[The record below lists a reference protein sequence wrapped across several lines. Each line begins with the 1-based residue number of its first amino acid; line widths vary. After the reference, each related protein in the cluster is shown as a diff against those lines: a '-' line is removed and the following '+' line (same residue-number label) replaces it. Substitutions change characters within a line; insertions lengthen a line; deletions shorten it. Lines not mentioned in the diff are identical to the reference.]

1 MNPFV
6 VADIGGTNARFALVT
21 EERING
27 QPKLQNVKILPGGDF
42 PNFTD
47 ALSTYIESLDSIK
60 PSAACIAIAS
70 PIEGDAIN
78 MTHLP
83 WSFSIK
89 TVQKQF
95 GFEMFEVMNDFNAVA
110 IGTSVALPEDLELIK
125 KGESFPFENRAIIGP
140 GTGLGVSA
148 LTYCQQNKKW
158 LPISGLGG
166 HVNLPPV
173 SPFEIEVIKSA
184 MGNMEHV
191 SAEMLISGSGL
202 INLYRAVC
210 KVEGAIAT
218 KMTPAELTQSA
229 LVGADRMCMR
239 TLETFC
245 SFLGTVAG
253 NVALTFGAKGGVYI
267 AGGIVPRIS
276 EYLKNSE
283 FNNRFSSKGVMSE
296 YVNNIPIN
304 LIINPHVGLLGAAEF
319 LTVKASSLCSD

>member
-1 MNPFV
+1 MNSFV

-21 EERING
+21 GERING
-27 QPKLQNVKILPGGDF
+27 QPKLQNVKILPGADF

-89 TVQKQF
+89 AVQKQF
-95 GFEMFEVMNDFNAVA
+95 GFKALEVMNDFNAVA
-110 IGTSVALPEDLELIK
+110 IGASVALPENFELIK
-125 KGESFPFENRAIIGP
+125 SGASFPFENRAIIGP

-148 LTYCQQNKKW
+148 LTYCQQNRKW

-184 MGNMEHV
+184 MGKMEHV
-191 SAEMLISGSGL
+191 SAEVLISGSGL

-218 KMTPAELTQSA
+218 EMSPEELTQSA

-245 SFLGTVAG
+245 AFLGTVAG

-267 AGGIVPRIS
+267 AGGIVPKMS

-296 YVNNIPIN
+296 YVNNIPVN
-304 LIINPHVGLLGAAEF
+304 LIVNPHIGLLGAAEF
-319 LTVKASSLCSD
+319 LTAKAFL